1 MGIAIALLIAAAIAA
16 MFYLNQ
22 HRAPPTAK
30 MVITFDGQKAVL
42 KRGRMSAQT
51 LHFLNDVLKE
61 AASPAASVAILNNGR
76 VWMSKSVP
84 VSAHQRIRNLL
95 LMS

>member
-1 MGIAIALLIAAAIAA
+1 MPALLIVLLIAALIAA

-30 MVITFDGQKAVL
+30 MVIEFDGRKATL
-42 KRGRMSAQT
+42 KRGSISAQT
-51 LHFLNDVLKE
+51 LHYVSDVLKE
-61 AASPAASVAILNNGR
+61 SESPAASVAILNNGR

-84 VSAHQRIRNLL
+84 ANAHQRIRNLL
-95 LMS
+95 